1 MKKQENTNK
10 FAVNIETKH
19 DFVFVNKKLF
29 IAFKI
34 LKIIISLGVSIFLT
48 IILYKNC
55 LFNNNCNPIVVTYL
69 SLLSLACLANVGLP
83 IEKLSNIGIST
94 K

>member
-34 LKIIISLGVSIFLT
+34 LKVIISLGVSIFLT
-48 IILYKNC
+48 IILYKN
-55 LFNNNCNPIVVTYL
+55 
-69 SLLSLACLANVGLP
+69 
-83 IEKLSNIGIST
+83 
-94 K
+94 